1 MDEAQLRN
9 LSPQQKQELMS
20 TIQQQVALQNMQEL
34 LTVSCKKLKN
44 LWSFLKFVP
53 NMFLFLQKVT
63 DKCFKKC
70 VSSPGSSL
78 GGSEQVSSNHVFSI
92 SEILDWL
99 FEPKPCFHWKKFKNE
114 IIKVSQESQENA
126 RFVEIDLWGQ

>member
-44 LWSFLKFVP
+44 L
-53 NMFLFLQKVT
+53 
-63 DKCFKKC
+63 
-70 VSSPGSSL
+70 
-78 GGSEQVSSNHVFSI
+78 
-92 SEILDWL
+92 
-99 FEPKPCFHWKKFKNE
+99 
-114 IIKVSQESQENA
+114 
-126 RFVEIDLWGQ
+126 